1 MKFLKQI
8 VGFLFILSILLS
20 GKAFFGESVFAAG
33 NSYDGIPILG
43 EEKMPIKTDIKDI
56 VNKMDGDSEDEGI
69 RILSATAYYLIDL
82 VKELL
87 YGIALF
93 IILLA

>member
-1 MKFLKQI
+1 MKILKQI
-8 VGFLFILSILLS
+8 IGFCLILAFLLI
-20 GKAFFGESVFAAG
+20 GKQCLNNHVWAAG
-33 NSYDGIPILG
+33 YDGIPIAG
-43 EEKMPIKTDIKDI
+43 EEKMPIKTEIKNI
-56 VNKMDGDSEDEGI
+56 VDKMDGDSEDEGI